1 MTNFEKFLPEDENE
15 SVEETGGPEP
25 EKMSNQ
31 QVYDVITSRKPD
43 WQQIIYDLI
52 SSEQLDPWDIDL
64 VLLTRKYFEKIA
76 ELVKNK
82 RIIGIQDLRDESS
95 REGVRVVIDLK
106 KDAYPKKILNQLYK
120 YTPLQTSFHM
130 NLVALVDGIQPRVL
144 TLKDFIF
151 EYILR
156 FYYLNYFIFISI

>member
-76 ELVKNK
+76 KERNLKAATVWMHLANLIEFNQLSVWKVIPPEKVNRILPSIISEEDELKGIKQKIQDDSINYDEINCVLAYVRSKNK
-82 RIIGIQDLRDESS
+82 AKNIIYRS
-95 REGVRVVIDLK
+95 
-106 KDAYPKKILNQLYK
+106 
-120 YTPLQTSFHM
+120 
-130 NLVALVDGIQPRVL
+130 
-144 TLKDFIF
+144 
-151 EYILR
+151 
-156 FYYLNYFIFISI
+156 